1 MPLEKPTIPISFP
14 GSIRK
19 SDWLKR
25 CILRSGRRCCLPF
38 LLLEEALPLHDKS
51 GCGSNDGSESQYDEG
66 YRPGVHP
73 ELEGEAVG
81 AEVAELIGNDHLVAS
96 VVFELLSEP
105 CFLFVIHQSLSIK
118 HAGALFPV
126 SLVVHVVGVFSTSVP
141 FVHVA

>member
-1 MPLEKPTIPISFP
+1 MPLEKPTIPVSFP

-19 SDWLKR
+19 SDLLKR

-51 GCGSNDGSESQYDEG
+51 GCDSNGGSESQYDEG

-96 VVFELLSEP
+96 VVLELPSGRSQNKACHGCPQHVSKSQFTLLIGI
-105 CFLFVIHQSLSIK
+105 LFCTL
-118 HAGALFPV
+118 G
-126 SLVVHVVGVFSTSVP
+126 
-141 FVHVA
+141 

>member
-19 SDWLKR
+19 SDLLKR

-38 LLLEEALPLHDKS
+38 LLLEEALPLHDES

-81 AEVAELIGNDHLVAS
+81 SGVAELTGDDHLVVS
-96 VVFELLSEP
+96 VVLELPSGRSQNKACHGRPQHVSKSQSTLVLGI
-105 CFLFVIHQSLSIK
+105 LFRTL
-118 HAGALFPV
+118 G
-126 SLVVHVVGVFSTSVP
+126 
-141 FVHVA
+141 